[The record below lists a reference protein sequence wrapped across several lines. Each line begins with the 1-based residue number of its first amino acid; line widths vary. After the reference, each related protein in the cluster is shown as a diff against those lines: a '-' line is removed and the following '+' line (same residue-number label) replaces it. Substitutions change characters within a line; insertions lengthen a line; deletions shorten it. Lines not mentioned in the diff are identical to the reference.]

1 MYIVY
6 YLIHL
11 MGHTFTFNFYYSISI
26 DKKCEYLIMGSEGV
40 FERMSHSDIIQCIS
54 LCKDCGDSA
63 DLILKTAM
71 RRNVLLSSNLKIIDI
86 LK

>member
-1 MYIVY
+1 MI
-6 YLIHL
+6 IA
-11 MGHTFTFNFYYSISI
+11 TPSIECYSI
-26 DKKCEYLIMGSEGV
+26 DKKCEYLIIGSDGV